1 MCTLSWKWSNE
12 AFHLFFNR
20 DESKDRP
27 EAIEPTIFT
36 LDENLKCLA
45 AKDPQGGGT
54 WLGVNSKGLI
64 VAIVNDYQS
73 SYLPGEEKLR
83 SRGLLVL
90 DTLKNKDL
98 QYCED
103 FLRKTDF
110 SCYPGFLL
118 HIFNLDEGGIQVAWN
133 GEKLVRSN
141 LKDVTQ
147 PISSSS
153 MFPKEARA
161 YRENLFSDS
170 FSKLEQQKFHRYH
183 DEQNP
188 ALSPWMKRED
198 AHSHSYTEI
207 ELSKTQVS
215 LQYGKTVSE
224 ALLSQKMEMF
234 FD

>member
-1 MCTLSWKWSNE
+1 MCTLSWKWSKE

-45 AKDPQGGGT
+45 AKDLQGGGT

-73 SYLPGEEKLR
+73 KTIPEKEKAR

-90 DTLKNKDL
+90 DTLKNRDL
-98 QYCED
+98 NDCEQALD
-103 FLRKTDF
+103 NIDV

-118 HIFNLDEGGIQVAWN
+118 HIFSLYEGGFQLAWN
-133 GEKLVRSN
+133 GDKLVKSN
-141 LKDVTQ
+141 LKEVSQ

-153 MFPKEARA
+153 KFPLEAKG
-161 YRENLFSDS
+161 YRESLFKNR
-170 FSKLEQQKFHRYH
+170 FSKLEQRDFHDFH
-183 DEQNP
+183 DKQEP
-188 ALSPWMKRED
+188 ALSPWMVRED
-198 AHSHSYTEI
+198 AYTHSYTEI
-207 ELSKTQVS
+207 ELSKTKAT
-215 LQYGKTVSE
+215 LQYGKTVPE
-224 ALLSQKMEMF
+224 ALLSQKLELF